1 MAEVPRVA
9 AEAEEAAAA
18 VTESSIAKE
27 EGETSL
33 VFFENFLKKAK
44 EASFFIGFLRPR
56 ASALGSGGK
65 RGPRPS
71 AVGGASEGLGPR
83 QWGEQASS
91 FFVCK
96 SPSLLIL
103 FSLSF
108 SLSLFLSPALQSISL
123 TLTGLR
129 TALVYPSLNL

>member
-83 QWGEQASS
+83 QWGEQARASALGS
-91 FFVCK
+91 GGSKRVHFLFA
-96 SPSLLIL
+96 SLPL
-103 FSLSF
+103 F
-108 SLSLFLSPALQSISL
+108 
-123 TLTGLR
+123 
-129 TALVYPSLNL
+129 